1 MRNFPSRP
9 IAWLLRLLVFPL
21 GRHYSHASDQLGHQ
35 VAISILSPSAVRDR
49 LTLGVYTNDEPDQA
63 IGRIECALRAV
74 VEAEDV
80 EQRLAAAR
88 RSGLVQGA
96 NDIALQDEAVKAGI
110 LSADEV
116 ALLRKADDARRD
128 AIQVD
133 DFPQDYWL
141 SMGRNDEVDNRSQ
154 DS

>member
-1 MRNFPSRP
+1 
-9 IAWLLRLLVFPL
+9 
-21 GRHYSHASDQLGHQ
+21 
-35 VAISILSPSAVRDR
+35 VRDR